1 MKTRIVVTLIS
12 VFFFIGLNQN
22 AFAQQEK
29 KKGKETVT
37 FYVENMNCKNCQA
50 KIEKN
55 IAFEKGVS
63 DLKCDLPS
71 KTVKVTYKT
80 DKTNPEALKEGFAKI
95 GMDATLSDDAKA
107 DNKK

>member
-1 MKTRIVVTLIS
+1 MKTKIVITLMS

-22 AFAQQEK
+22 VFSQQNK

-63 DLKCDLPS
+63 DLSCDLET
-71 KTVKVTYKT
+71 KTVKVTYKS
-80 DKTNPEALKEGFAKI
+80 DKTNPEALKDGFAKI
-95 GMDATLSDDAKA
+95 GMNATVSDDS
-107 DNKK
+107 NKEDKK